1 MRYLCLLL
9 CVFALFSSCK
19 ESEKDKIARLVE
31 EWEGKEILFPAH
43 SFFTIQGKD
52 TVDFSLA
59 DADYKVVTY
68 IDSVGCTSC
77 KLQLLRWKLFMQEVD
92 STLNRPVPF
101 VFYFHPK
108 DMKEL
113 RYITRRD
120 AFVYPVCFDE
130 KDDFNRLNHF
140 PDEMTFQTF
149 LLDKDNRGGG
159 YRQSCSQ
166 SKGEGTL
173 FESIDRW

>member
-1 MRYLCLLL
+1 MCWQKNICR
-9 CVFALFSSCK
+9 LFSSCK

-77 KLQLLRWKLFMQEVD
+77 KLQLIRWKLFACGGCKLFSLRS
-92 STLNRPVPF
+92 STVYGIYRVRSINLHENDHDYSISF
-101 VFYFHPK
+101 
-108 DMKEL
+108 M
-113 RYITRRD
+113 RYISI
-120 AFVYPVCFDE
+120 VG
-130 KDDFNRLNHF
+130 
-140 PDEMTFQTF
+140 
-149 LLDKDNRGGG
+149 RGTHGG
-159 YRQSCSQ
+159 
-166 SKGEGTL
+166 KL
-173 FESIDRW
+173 HHL

>member
-1 MRYLCLLL
+1 MGRERNSLSCP
-9 CVFALFSSCK
+9 FLFYYS
-19 ESEKDKIARLVE
+19 
-31 EWEGKEILFPAH
+31 
-43 SFFTIQGKD
+43 IQGKD

-108 DMKEL
+108 DMKDCVIL
-113 RYITRRD
+113 PVVMHLSIL
-120 AFVYPVCFDE
+120 FVSMKRTILTD
-130 KDDFNRLNHF
+130 
-140 PDEMTFQTF
+140 
-149 LLDKDNRGGG
+149 
-159 YRQSCSQ
+159 
-166 SKGEGTL
+166 
-173 FESIDRW
+173 

>member
-1 MRYLCLLL
+1 MFLL
-9 CVFALFSSCK
+9 FFSSCK

-77 KLQLLRWKLFMQEVD
+77 KLQLPRWKLFMQEVD

-108 DMKEL
+108 DMKDYVISPVVMHL
-113 RYITRRD
+113 SIL
-120 AFVYPVCFDE
+120 FVSMKRTILTD
-130 KDDFNRLNHF
+130 
-140 PDEMTFQTF
+140 
-149 LLDKDNRGGG
+149 
-159 YRQSCSQ
+159 
-166 SKGEGTL
+166 
-173 FESIDRW
+173 

>member
-1 MRYLCLLL
+1 MFL
-9 CVFALFSSCK
+9 LFSSCK

-92 STLNRPVPF
+92 SR
-101 VFYFHPK
+101 
-108 DMKEL
+108 
-113 RYITRRD
+113 
-120 AFVYPVCFDE
+120 
-130 KDDFNRLNHF
+130 
-140 PDEMTFQTF
+140 
-149 LLDKDNRGGG
+149 
-159 YRQSCSQ
+159 
-166 SKGEGTL
+166 
-173 FESIDRW
+173 